1 MERIDLFA
9 VVHKALRAELFA
21 STTLSGRTDFGS
33 ELEAA
38 RAASSARALVGLL
51 EEHAGHEDAVVLPEL
66 AALAPELHAAIA
78 ADHAKLDA
86 LHREISALATRIEGS
101 AADAERVA
109 LGRRLYDRLGRLAA
123 DHLHHMQREEVEV
136 NRTLWAHR
144 SDEALT
150 ALHALI
156 VRRIVPARMAT
167 WLAAMFAASSLPE
180 RAALLASVRAAV
192 PPKLFGELTAP
203 ARAALGEVGWSEATE
218 AAGYA
223 A

>member
-1 MERIDLFA
+1 MERIDLFV

-21 STTLSGRTDFGS
+21 STTLSGRTDFRS
-33 ELEAA
+33 ASEAA
-38 RAASSARALVGLL
+38 RATSSARALVGLL

-86 LHREISALATRIEGS
+86 LHREITALATRIEGS

-109 LGRRLYDRLGRLAA
+109 LGRRLYDRIGRLTA

-144 SDEALT
+144 SDEALA
-150 ALHALI
+150 ALHARI
-156 VRRIVPARMAT
+156 VRRIEPARMAF
-167 WLAAMFAASSLPE
+167 WLTALFAASSLPE
-180 RAALLASVRAAV
+180 RATLLASVRATVSPA
-192 PPKLFGELTAP
+192 LFGELTAP
-203 ARAALGEVGWSEATE
+203 ARAALGEAGWSEASQ
-218 AAGYA
+218 AAGFVA
-223 A
+223 